1 MLSFK
6 PTFSLSAFTF
16 IKRLFSSSSLS
27 AIWMVSSTYLRLLI
41 FLPEILIP
49 ACASSSL
56 GFHMMHSAHKL
67 NKQDVL
73 GKKDVLRMTNIHSVA
88 RALWSGLCLILYPSM
103 S

>member
-1 MLSFK
+1 
-6 PTFSLSAFTF
+6 
-16 IKRLFSSSSLS
+16 
-27 AIWMVSSTYLRLLI
+27 
-41 FLPEILIP
+41 
-49 ACASSSL
+49 
-56 GFHMMHSAHKL
+56 MMHSAHKL